1 MCFNEIFYFIFFK
14 IISAHIGLICGLFW
28 SISDWIRLIWGLFR
42 PFQTESDCIGLNRKP
57 KKKKFG
63 HRCACSCI
71 HGRTVPCVSDLGAP
85 AQSAHPCFL
94 DGHLFLGCLN
104 LRLPKRVLLLQSLWL
119 LHQSKSGVYSM
130 SIFGLYK
137 LVFHRKQMF

>member
-1 MCFNEIFYFIFFK
+1 MFYFFFFLK
-14 IISAHIGLICGLFW
+14 
-28 SISDWIRLIWGLFR
+28 LFR
-42 PFQTESDCIGLNRKP
+42 PISDRFVACFGPFWTESDWFGACFGCFRPNQTVSGWIGKP

-94 DGHLFLGCLN
+94 DGRLFLGCLN

-137 LVFHRKQMF
+137 LVFHQKQMF